1 MVDTTSNTTPAF
13 TVEIGSFVMNKPSGP
28 YPDEQHEYY
37 GLGQPN
43 PTRIS
48 WTKSYDV
55 ATHKIP
61 NPAWK
66 TMQTSRQTLWNLDID
81 FTVLELERIDELKYI
96 INKNEPVYVRTAFAS
111 MWMYIQSFTA
121 NAEAGFSDSHW
132 TCSLKLIEVN
142 D

>member
-1 MVDTTSNTTPAF
+1 MVDTSSHTTPAF
-13 TVEIGSFVMNKPSGP
+13 PVTIGSFVMNKPSGP
-28 YPDEQHEYY
+28 YPDEDNENY

-48 WTKSYDV
+48 WSKNYEV

-66 TMQTSRQTLWNLDID
+66 TMQTSKQTLWNLDID
-81 FTVLELERIDELKYI
+81 FTILETIRMQEIKQIID
-96 INKNEPVYVRTAFAS
+96 KNEPVYVRTAFTS

-121 NAEAGFSDSHW
+121 NAEAGFDDARW
-132 TCSLKLIEVN
+132 TCSIKLIQVN